1 MLIQSYPFNV
11 PGGLP
16 VNRGFLVRGLTNPP
30 TPLDEVGRV
39 DMPEIEASYRVSFS
53 DEAQAAQTMGLK
65 DSVQSASADPL
76 QQNSMLR
83 LYQQVA
89 GF

>member
-1 MLIQSYPFNV
+1 MLIQSYPFNINS
-11 PGGLP
+11 GLP

-30 TPLDEVGRV
+30 TPLDEIGRV

-65 DSVQSASADPL
+65 DSVQSAPADPL